1 VTQLI
6 LIRTIILIII
16 GLASGALVAAGLF
29 TFITS
34 LGIINRLAETTKTAR
49 FIHYYENCVILGAAA
64 GVTYSVSIT
73 ALPLGVL
80 LLGIIGLFSG
90 IFVGCLISSIA
101 EIVNAF
107 PIFLRR
113 FKLTTAVTAIVLA
126 LAFGKLVGV
135 LLQYFI

>member
-1 VTQLI
+1 MI
-6 LIRTIILIII
+6 LIRYFFLMFI

-34 LGIINRLAETTKTAR
+34 LGIVNRLAETTKTAR
-49 FIHYYENCVILGAAA
+49 FIHYYENCVILGGIA
-64 GVTYSVSIT
+64 GAIYSAYILL
-73 ALPLGVL
+73 LPLGNMM
-80 LLGIIGLFSG
+80 LGIIGLFSG

-101 EIVNAF
+101 EIINAF

-113 FKLTTAVTAIVLA
+113 FKLKTALAAIVLSLA
-126 LAFGKLVGV
+126 LGKFAGV